1 MHLPGPCS
9 GESVGG
15 FAESNEAMRILIVD
29 GWTHEGN
36 RTHALAGVEEQTRV
50 FESLVREFQPEAD
63 IRIVHT
69 YGDAGQE
76 DPELSQC
83 DAAVWTGG
91 GGNIY
96 ENDAFNRR
104 QLRLGERV
112 LEEVPH
118 VWGSCLGFQVITTVC
133 GGEVAPA
140 RAPEIGIA
148 TGITVRPLDF
158 AETMYREK
166 PHTFDAPAHHFD
178 ETARLPREFDIVA
191 ENATTL
197 QAVVSRDRRI
207 TCTQYHPELP
217 YDYIG
222 RLMLHWAPNY
232 RSMFTEE
239 AFQNLLAR
247 LKEKEKEERDLRKVE
262 FRNWLEFVGKETGPY

>member
-1 MHLPGPCS
+1 
-9 GESVGG
+9 
-15 FAESNEAMRILIVD
+15 MRILIVD
-29 GWTHEGN
+29 GWTCEGN
-36 RTHALAGVEEQTRV
+36 RTHALAGVEEQARV
-50 FESLVREFQPEAD
+50 FGSLVREFQPDAET
-63 IRIVHT
+63 RIVRTHSA
-69 YGDAGQE
+69 AGPTDVDLRQF
-76 DPELSQC
+76 

-96 ENDAFNRR
+96 KNNAFNWR

-112 LEEVPH
+112 LEEVPR
-118 VWGSCLGFQVITTVC
+118 VWGSCWGFQVITTVC

-148 TGITVRPLDF
+148 TGIAARPVDF
-158 AETMYREK
+158 AETLYCGKRR
-166 PHTFDAPAHHFD
+166 TFDAPAHHFD
-178 ETARLPREFDIVA
+178 EIARLPGGFDIVA
-191 ENATTL
+191 ENATML

-222 RLMLHWAPNY
+222 RLMKHWAPNY
-232 RSMFTEE
+232 RTMFTEQ

-247 LKEKEKEERDLRKVE
+247 LKEKEKEEMDLRKIE
-262 FRNWLEFVGKETGPY
+262 FRNWLEFVGKNTEDG